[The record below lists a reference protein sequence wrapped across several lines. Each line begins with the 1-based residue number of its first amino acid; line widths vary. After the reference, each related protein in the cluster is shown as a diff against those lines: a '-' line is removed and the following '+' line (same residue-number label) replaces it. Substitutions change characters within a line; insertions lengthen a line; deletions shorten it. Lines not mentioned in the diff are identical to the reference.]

1 MVVVVK
7 KKGES
12 KESLIRRFMRIFL
25 DEEIVETLREK
36 MFYKKPSI
44 IKKEKKKRQR

>member
-1 MVVVVK
+1 MVVVTR

-12 KESLIRRFMRIFL
+12 KDSLLRRFMKIFL
-25 DEEIVETLREK
+25 EEEIVETLKDK

-44 IKKEKKKRQR
+44 IKKEKNRNRR